1 MIALDDLYYFTEV
14 AKVMSFR
21 QAAVATG
28 VPVSTLSRRVSALE
42 AAIGMRL
49 FHRTTRKIELTE
61 PGRAYYLRCKDI
73 IEQAHYAHDE
83 IQGKFIQP
91 SGVLKVTA
99 PVDFGNEVVSPLI
112 AEFSL
117 LYPDIRFEF
126 DLSARLADLIAE
138 PFDMAIRIGNL
149 KDSSLVSRR
158 LCSLSRSLYAAP
170 SYIQC
175 QGAPDHPGSLKDFH
189 CLSVKAGDSRHWT
202 LSRGDETVIVTP
214 ASKFVANNATMIKHL
229 AVLGQGIAIL
239 ADALVKDDVSKGR
252 LIPVLPEW
260 SAGSVPV
267 YALTESRSSPARVQK
282 FIEFLKDRLT
292 AQITEPAPT
301 KAPRALQS
309 IDALQSVEA

>member
-21 QAAVATG
+21 QAAASTG

-42 AAIGMRL
+42 TAIGMRL

-61 PGRAYYLRCKDI
+61 AGRAYFFRCKDI

-83 IQGKFIQP
+83 IQGKYIQP
-91 SGVLKVTA
+91 SGVLRVTA
-99 PVDFGNEVVSPLI
+99 PVDFGNEIISPLI

-117 LYPDIRFEF
+117 LYPDLRFEF

-170 SYIQC
+170 SYIEC
-175 QGAPDHPGSLKDFH
+175 QGAPDHPRSLKDFH
-189 CLSVKAGDSRHWT
+189 CLSIKAGDGVNWM
-202 LSRGDETVIVTP
+202 LSREGETSSVKV

-239 ADALVKDDVSKGR
+239 ADALVKDEILKGQ
-252 LIPVLPEW
+252 LIPVLPAW
-260 SAGSVPV
+260 SASSVPV

-282 FIEFLKDRLT
+282 FIDFLKDRLT
-292 AQITEPAPT
+292 AQFADVPSASSTRSKE
-301 KAPRALQS
+301 L
-309 IDALQSVEA
+309 VVG